1 MLCMC
6 AFVSR
11 SCFRAPSL
19 GTNVDVMGS
28 ACCPTC
34 TSNSQLELRDHGLLQ
49 GVGDGHLDDDKQQR
63 HRAEGVRQSFL
74 HCCTRL
80 GACPRCVPEAF
91 QDEKQ
96 GRVGCGYVVECD
108 PFPGIGAQLS
118 RSPTGGW
125 LVVAPPRVPCETR
138 HLAELEL

>member
-108 PFPGIGAQLS
+108 PFPRH
-118 RSPTGGW
+118 RSPVIAQPHRGLVGGGPSSSP
-125 LVVAPPRVPCETR
+125 V
-138 HLAELEL
+138 